1 MQLNTSAITRLYK
14 DLGKDEYKVHA
25 ETGLSIRRIRQYI
38 DVEERATPK
47 MKQKLREKKATL
59 VDIQRVLRASAGD
72 SSKAERLL
80 DKMGELT
87 KYQKDNLVE
96 YGELHPR
103 ADADK
108 ILLESKK
115 QKIERTIMV
124 KLSDRARQGLKEA
137 SVILAMDPD
146 EVAARAL
153 EEWLSDQGFIK

>member
-1 MQLNTSAITRLYK
+1 
-14 DLGKDEYKVHA
+14 
-25 ETGLSIRRIRQYI
+25 
-38 DVEERATPK
+38 